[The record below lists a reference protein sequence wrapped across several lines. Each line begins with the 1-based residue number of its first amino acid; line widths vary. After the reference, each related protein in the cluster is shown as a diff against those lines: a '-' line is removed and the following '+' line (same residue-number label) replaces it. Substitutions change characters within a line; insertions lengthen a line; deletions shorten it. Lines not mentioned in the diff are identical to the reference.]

1 MVTILLLV
9 LLGITVGAYGTLIGA
24 GGGFVLV
31 PVLLLLYPQ
40 LAPTTITSIS
50 LAVVCANAA
59 SGSAAYARMKRI
71 DYQTGRLFALATI
84 PGAVGGVFATGLFSR
99 GPFDMLLG
107 ALLVLLALWLV
118 VQPRMEATA
127 EPAHGQSGR
136 TAPGRVTRT
145 LVDARGTA
153 YTYTYNRWLGLGLS
167 AIVGFLSS
175 LLGIGGGI
183 IHVPAMVQ
191 LLDIPPHVA
200 TATSHFVLAMT
211 SGAGAAVHLVRGNY
225 HAVALRTIALA
236 AGVVPGAQLGA
247 VLSAR
252 IQGAWIIR
260 LLALALALVG
270 LRLLLGSA

>member
-1 MVTILLLV
+1 MLSLVVLV
-9 LLGITVGAYGTLIGA
+9 LIGAGVGAYGTLIGA

-31 PVLLLLYPQ
+31 PVLLLLYPH

-71 DYQTGRLFALATI
+71 DFATGRLFALATI
-84 PGAVGGVFATGLFSR
+84 PGAVVGVFANGLFSR
-99 GPFDMLLG
+99 GPFDKLLG
-107 ALLVLLALWLV
+107 ALLVLLSVGLVARPGASTGAL
-118 VQPRMEATA
+118 PERAA
-127 EPAHGQSGR
+127 RGH
-136 TAPGRVTRT
+136 VTRT
-145 LVDARGTA
+145 VVDASGTT

-167 AIVGFLSS
+167 GVVGFLSS

-211 SGAGAAVHLVRGNY
+211 SGAGSAVHLARGDF
-225 HAVALRTIALA
+225 AGVAARTIALA
-236 AGVVPGAQLGA
+236 VGVVPGAQAGA
-247 VLSAR
+247 VLSGR
-252 IQGAWIIR
+252 IRGAWIMR
-260 LLALALALVG
+260 LLALALAAVG
-270 LRLLLGSA
+270 LRLLLGTS